1 MDLLEGREAWRVPF
15 FYCSH
20 DFRAC
25 YLTFYTCSAARGLDG
40 GSSKNKK
47 WLFQF
52 LLLVSSFADRFAN
65 TKAVR
70 STTLLLHCRF
80 GCVTLVKFKL
90 CLIQLTGREI
100 STQAH
105 SSTLCL

>member
-15 FYCSH
+15 FTALTTLELAILCFIPAQLLGGLME
-20 DFRAC
+20 DRA
-25 YLTFYTCSAARGLDG
+25 
-40 GSSKNKK
+40 KNKK

-70 STTLLLHCRF
+70 STTLLLHSRF
-80 GCVTLVKFKL
+80 RCVL
-90 CLIQLTGREI
+90 
-100 STQAH
+100 S
-105 SSTLCL
+105 